1 MILRISSSTCTAEKI
16 GTYQFPFS
24 TEKEKIFSKA
34 FLETKLFAKFCC
46 KPIIGHLWWHPG
58 SRTWPG
64 LKTWVFVHFFYFW
77 KNFSS
82 LLFRLLWNSLI
93 FNETSKL
100 LFFHILELFRC
111 RDFGLKSIG
120 IWVHYSACGL
130 NVPIYRNSIFD
141 SDMKKRSTSIFFK

>member
-1 MILRISSSTCTAEKI
+1 MILLISSSTCSTAEKI

-46 KPIIGHLWWHPG
+46 KPTIGHLWWHPG
-58 SRTWPG
+58 SNWPG
-64 LKTWVFVHFFYFW
+64 FLYTFFFENFFHHYF
-77 KNFSS
+77 
-82 LLFRLLWNSLI
+82 LRLLWNSLI

-100 LFFHILELFRC
+100 LFFSHFRALSVQN
-111 RDFGLKSIG
+111 FGLKSIG

-130 NVPIYRNSIFD
+130 NVPSTEIQFLILIWKKGVHNS
-141 SDMKKRSTSIFFK
+141 SLSSSII